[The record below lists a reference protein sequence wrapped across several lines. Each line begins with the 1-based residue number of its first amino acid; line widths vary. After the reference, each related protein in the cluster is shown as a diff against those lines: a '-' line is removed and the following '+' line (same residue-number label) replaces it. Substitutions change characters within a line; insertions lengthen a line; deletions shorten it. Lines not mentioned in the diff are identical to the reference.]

1 MPLNRAQRRRVRAR
15 LWRGAQAASPPEQKT
30 SMEAVLR
37 QCAEIQ
43 HTQFVNHASTIQNMQ
58 MQAVA
63 NAGDMEA
70 LSSTFSGDLHDLAQT
85 TATQAQ
91 VEEVLAGLKKVIDI
105 QAAINRRIH
114 ELAQKQERTWDKVLS
129 LDAKMNALRVQV
141 NHVRNEAFDPHR
153 YPRRHS

>member
-70 LSSTFSGDLHDLAQT
+70 LSSTFAADLHDLAQT

-91 VEEVLAGLKKVIDI
+91 VEEVLAGLKKVI
-105 QAAINRRIH
+105 
-114 ELAQKQERTWDKVLS
+114 QKQERTWGKVLA
-129 LDAKMNALRVQV
+129 LDAKMNALTV
-141 NHVRNEAFDPHR
+141 NLNNVRNEAFDPHR
-153 YPRRHS
+153 YLRRHS